1 MNAEVL
7 RRHAY
12 GWSDH
17 SCNRIKRK
25 KRTVLLG
32 KYGTA

>member
-25 KRTVLLG
+25 KE
-32 KYGTA
+32 KENYW